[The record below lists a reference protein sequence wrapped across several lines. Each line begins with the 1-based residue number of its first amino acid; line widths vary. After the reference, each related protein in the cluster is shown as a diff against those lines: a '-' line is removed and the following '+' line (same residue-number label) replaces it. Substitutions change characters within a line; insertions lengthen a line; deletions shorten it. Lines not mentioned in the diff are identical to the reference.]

1 MLSFPYFRNWQE
13 VRSSITGDNSIWYT
27 TNERV
32 SLSRYY
38 INLPKNGDK
47 IGYYVF
53 IERPQSLTANISNL
67 RTQRWVAKGN
77 KPIKIIENPSGNRTL
92 IFRLP
97 ENFEAEKA
105 QKAGVTAEENMVNE
119 ENN

>member
-1 MLSFPYFRNWQE
+1 MIKLSE
-13 VRSSITGDNSIWYT
+13 LIL
-27 TNERV
+27 NEG
-32 SLSRYY
+32 
-38 INLPKNGDK
+38 P
-47 IGYYVF
+47 
-53 IERPQSLTANISNL
+53 IEYPADHQPGMQVTKGGSMCANCKF
-67 RTQRWVAKGN
+67 WVAKGN